1 MISDKSLA
9 WVCLG
14 ITVVGIVSLFFI
26 VQLIE
31 PLTIGAGEISRELDG
46 QAVVTEGI
54 ISSFNEKDG
63 NVFLTLNDELKVVM
77 FKSQAEDSIVYE
89 LEGHEKIS
97 VTGKVS
103 IYRDELEVIAEKI
116 ELI

>member
-9 WVCLG
+9 WICLG
-14 ITVVGIVSLFFI
+14 ITVVGIVILFFI

-31 PLTIGAGEISRELDG
+31 PLTIEPGEINRGMDG
-46 QAVVTEGI
+46 QAVVTEGS
-54 ISSFNEKDG
+54 ISSFTEKDG
-63 NVFLTLNDELKVVM
+63 NVFITLNDELKVVM
-77 FKSQAEDSIVYE
+77 FKSDAEDSIVYD
-89 LEGHEKIS
+89 LKNDDRIRVEGR
-97 VTGKVS
+97 VS